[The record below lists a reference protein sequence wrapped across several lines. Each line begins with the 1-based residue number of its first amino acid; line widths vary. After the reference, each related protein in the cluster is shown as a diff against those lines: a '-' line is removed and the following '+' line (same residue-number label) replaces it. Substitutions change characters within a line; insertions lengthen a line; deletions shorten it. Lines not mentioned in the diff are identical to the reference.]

1 MRYNVTARLIAE
13 SAAELLR
20 KLTDGTIETQKPD
33 GKEIV
38 ASMNRAV
45 IDQQQVVRWS
55 ESCYCAAPLQHERE
69 TVYDHHFTELD
80 AVETETLE
88 VPEGEPFI
96 EYLRR
101 ISAGS
106 SSAR

>member
-1 MRYNVTARLIAE
+1 MRYTVTARLIAE
-13 SAAELLR
+13 TAAELLR

-55 ESCYCAAPLQHERE
+55 ESCYCATPLEHERAA
-69 TVYDHHFTELD
+69 VYDHHFTDLE
-80 AVETETLE
+80 AIETETLE
-88 VPEGEPFI
+88 TPDGESFM